1 MVTQTRSPARE
12 TEHPLGDL
20 RPPGGR
26 GGLVDVFRRRYLLS
40 LLVRKEIR
48 VRYQGSVLGVFWSYM
63 RPLLQFTMYFLVLGI
78 VLGLRKGVEDFPIH
92 IFAGMVVVHF
102 FTDTFSNATRSVVRN
117 KALVR
122 KINLPREMFPVA
134 SLLVSAYHAFPPL
147 LILIIG
153 SLISGWHPGFVGF
166 GAFLLGATIIVIFTM
181 AVALIFSACNVF
193 YRDFQN
199 FVDTIGMIILWSV
212 PMIYPFSRVI
222 DSAPPWVENI
232 YLANPLAI
240 VVLLFQR
247 CFWVDSTSD
256 PTQTIATEMPDHLFS
271 RGLAILALAV
281 ILLVIA
287 QAIFHR
293 LEGRFAERI

>member
-1 MVTQTRSPARE
+1 VTQTRSPASGSD
-12 TEHPLGDL
+12 HPLGDL

-48 VRYQGSVLGVFWSYM
+48 VRYQGSVLGLFWSYV

-78 VLGLRKGVEDFPIH
+78 ILGLRKNVEDFPIH
-92 IFAGMVVVHF
+92 IFSGMVVVHF
-102 FTDTFSNATRSVVRN
+102 FNDTFNNGTRSVVRN
-117 KALVR
+117 KALIR
-122 KINLPREMFPVA
+122 KIKLPREMFPVA
-134 SLLVSAYHAFPPL
+134 SLLVSAYHAGPQL
-147 LILIIG
+147 LILLVG
-153 SLISGWHPGFVGF
+153 SFISGWHPSAMGLV
-166 GAFLLGATIIVIFTM
+166 AFALGTAVISVFAM
-181 AVALIFSACNVF
+181 AIALTFSACNVF

-199 FVDTIGMIILWSV
+199 LVDTIGILIVWSV

-222 DSAPPWVENI
+222 DTAPRWFENI
-232 YLANPLAI
+232 YLSNPLAI
-240 VVLLFQR
+240 SVLLYQR

-256 PTQTIATEMPDHLFS
+256 PQATAASEMPDHLLA
-271 RGLAILALAV
+271 RGLGMLAIVLV
-281 ILLVIA
+281 MLVIS

>member
-1 MVTQTRSPARE
+1 VTQTGSHARGGD
-12 TEHPLGDL
+12 HPLGDL

-48 VRYQGSVLGVFWSYM
+48 VRYQGSVLGLFWSYM
-63 RPLLQFTMYFLVLGI
+63 RPLIQFSMYFLVLGI

-92 IFAGMVVVHF
+92 IFSGMVIVHF
-102 FTDTFSNATRSVVRN
+102 FNDTFNNGTRSVVRN

-134 SLLVSAYHAFPPL
+134 SLLVSAYHAGPQL

-153 SLISGWHPGFVGF
+153 SFLSGWHPTLTGFF
-166 GAFLLGATIIVIFTM
+166 AFLLGSAVILVFAM

-199 FVDTIGMIILWSV
+199 LVDTIGIVIWWSV
-212 PMIYPFSRVI
+212 PMIYPFSRVL
-222 DSAPPWVENI
+222 STSPGWAENL
-232 YLANPLAI
+232 YLSNPLANA
-240 VVLLFQR
+240 VLLFQR

-256 PTQTIATEMPDHLFS
+256 PKATAATEVPGHLFA
-271 RGLAILALAV
+271 RGFAVLAMGV
-281 ILLVIA
+281 VMLVIA